1 MANKKGT
8 KVQPKEQ
15 TKAAETSMD
24 VKINRMFND
33 QKSNL
38 KALASVNIDNK
49 FAVHGIRIVDSSKG
63 LFISMP
69 STSYT
74 DRNGQTQYSDIF
86 HPITAQ
92 AREELIQAVQ
102 SAYEQALEE
111 GQQEEQEENPFEET
125 EETDEAVFEERAAET
140 AETIEE

>member
-1 MANKKGT
+1 MANKKGTGT

-15 TKAAETSMD
+15 TKAAETSME

-38 KALASVNIDNK
+38 KALASVNIDNR

-111 GQQEEQEENPFEET
+111 GQKDGQQDGQEESPFEEG
-125 EETDEAVFEERAAET
+125 EELPDFGPAM
-140 AETIEE
+140 

>member
-15 TKAAETSMD
+15 TKAAETSME

-38 KALASVNIDNK
+38 KALASVNIDNR

-111 GQQEEQEENPFEET
+111 GQKDGQQDGQEESPFEEG
-125 EETDEAVFEERAAET
+125 EELPDFGPAM
-140 AETIEE
+140 

>member
-125 EETDEAVFEERAAET
+125 EEELPDFGPAM
-140 AETIEE
+140 